1 MVVEGGNEEP
11 KVGGASSSSSPLPL
25 SSASF
30 GSADVSIHLFL
41 TLSYTNVFSCPMF
54 ATVASSP
61 SCLAFHMTNGCTMYR
76 FHIESPTAVA
86 FVLFKGL
93 LDCLEEE
100 GDGEREV
107 EGDASGE

>member
-1 MVVEGGNEEP
+1 
-11 KVGGASSSSSPLPL
+11 
-25 SSASF
+25 
-30 GSADVSIHLFL
+30 
-41 TLSYTNVFSCPMF
+41 
-54 ATVASSP
+54 
-61 SCLAFHMTNGCTMYR
+61 MTNGCTMYR

-100 GDGEREV
+100 GDGGREV